1 MLTEGEILTLK
12 LPEEEGLSEDD
23 WLAEGLD
30 EGETDEDCVSEDEEL
45 SLDDTVTLIESDALP
60 VKLSDALSLELK
72 EMDDEVVS
80 DADTVLDDVRDSE
93 ILVDED
99 TDELGVTVELDVSL
113 REIDEELERD
123 MEAE

>member
-1 MLTEGEILTLK
+1 
-12 LPEEEGLSEDD
+12 
-23 WLAEGLD
+23 
-30 EGETDEDCVSEDEEL
+30 
-45 SLDDTVTLIESDALP
+45 
-60 VKLSDALSLELK
+60 
-72 EMDDEVVS
+72 MDDEVVS